1 MSLED
6 EVNKCLTNLANSVK
20 ALSIATKELNNA
32 ADRLEMSS
40 EQMRPKLEI
49 VKNEPIAD
57 SLAKG
62 LLEDNKE
69 N

>member
-20 ALSIATKELNNA
+20 ALSIATQELNNA

-40 EQMRPKLEI
+40 EKVKPKLEI
-49 VKNEPIAD
+49 VKNESD
-57 SLAKG
+57 
-62 LLEDNKE
+62 
-69 N
+69 